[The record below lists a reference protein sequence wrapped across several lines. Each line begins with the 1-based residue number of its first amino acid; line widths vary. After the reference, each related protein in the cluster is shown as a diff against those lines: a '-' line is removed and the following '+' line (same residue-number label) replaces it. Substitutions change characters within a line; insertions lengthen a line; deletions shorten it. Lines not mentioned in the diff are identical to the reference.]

1 MDLRVYYQ
9 KLRQVE
15 SSISEP
21 YVIIVSN
28 ATPDGGRAGALTETP
43 RRIAARLILDG
54 TARLAKEE
62 EASAFRE
69 EAAAAKLHAEQ
80 LATAS
85 RLQVTVVSGGEVRKS
100 GGTPKGSKA

>member
-21 YVIIVSN
+21 YVMIVSN
-28 ATPDGGRAGALTETP
+28 ATPDGGRAGVLTETS
-43 RRIAARLILDG
+43 RRIAARMILDG

-69 EAAAAKLHAEQ
+69 KVEQAKVEAEQ
-80 LATAS
+80 LAAAS
-85 RLQVTVVSGGEVRKS
+85 RLQVTVVSGGEARRS
-100 GGTPKGSKA
+100 GATPKGSKV